1 MWKGDGNKDE
11 LLIFSSS
18 ENKKLLLFYFIL
30 NVYFVLKGTLVI
42 TRIYPTP
49 SPTSSSQCAATEKI
63 LKMFC
68 QCVENIENT
77 VRN

>member
-11 LLIFSSS
+11 LMILSSS
-18 ENKKLLLFYFIL
+18 ENKKLLLFYFIS
-30 NVYFVLKGTLVI
+30 NVYFVFKGTLVT

-49 SPTSSSQCAATEKI
+49 SSSQSTATEKI
-63 LKMFC
+63 FC

>member
-11 LLIFSSS
+11 LLILSSS
-18 ENKKLLLFYFIL
+18 ENKKLLLFNFIS
-30 NVYFVLKGTLVI
+30 NVYFVFKGTLV

-49 SPTSSSQCAATEKI
+49 SSSQSTATEKI
-63 LKMFC
+63 FC